1 MSVPSPRTPPPN
13 PDPEAQA
20 ALERTLFDEA
30 IALALDGAAEEAVAV
45 LREAPHGPDSPE
57 WILGLARARIA
68 RDAAGDRAQAREA
81 LRALAE
87 AGGEHAWRAW
97 LQLARDA
104 RREGRIDAAAGMLK
118 AALDAFRSTPAG
130 KGAGAEMLAD
140 LLSREV
146 RHLRAR
152 SADATTRGENDE
164 SRRPL
169 DASAL
174 LRIVEFGKR
183 AATITEPQ
191 EVLALVLEEA
201 IALTA
206 MERGFIVLVD
216 GERLELA
223 LARGIDIEHADPD
236 AREFAVSR
244 TLVREVVKTG
254 RPAYIEEPAEVGG
267 HPAGASLTD
276 RGVRAVACVPITS
289 AGTLCG
295 VLYVDHRTRARQL
308 DGATAH
314 LLELFAGQ
322 AAVALENA
330 RAHAARRRALETAQE
345 ALRLRREASDR
356 SSDFEPLVGR
366 SPAMEDLFLRL
377 ERILPTEAPVLIRG
391 ETGTGKDL
399 VAQIVHRRGP
409 RGHGEYVAFNC
420 AGFPESLLEDQLFG
434 HERGAFT
441 GAVQPHAGLFEVA
454 NRGTLFL
461 DEVGDMSPRM
471 QSALLRVLESGEV
484 RRLGGRDAI
493 EVDVRILAAT
503 HRDLEA
509 MVLERTEELRD
520 AMAEREE
527 AHRQLLEALVQALD
541 AREQDTHNH
550 SIRVAA
556 YTAAMARELGL
567 REPELSEIYRGAL
580 LHDIGKIGVP
590 EQVLRKPDR
599 LTPEERTLVK
609 SHAPVGAEI
618 VEGIEFLRAA
628 EPGIRHHHE
637 RWDGGGYPDGLRGE
651 AIPLVA
657 RIVNA
662 ADTWDACTSERP
674 YQRAYSA
681 PEVLAILADLRG
693 AQIDPAVHDAILRAL
708 ARRGDEAGGAA

>member
-1 MSVPSPRTPPPN
+1 MTDPPLRTPPVPR
-13 PDPEAQA
+13 DSEAQA

-236 AREFAVSR
+236 TREFAVSR
-244 TLVREVVKTG
+244 TLVREVVSTG
-254 RPAYIEEPAEVGG
+254 QPAYIEEPAEVGG

-289 AGTLCG
+289 AGTLYG

-356 SSDFEPLVGR
+356 SSDFEPLVGG

-399 VAQIVHRRGP
+399 VAQIIHRRGP
-409 RGHGEYVAFNC
+409 RSRSEYVAFNC
-420 AGFPESLLEDQLFG
+420 AGVPESLLEDHLFG

-509 MVLERTEELRD
+509 MVEEGTFRQDLFFRLHVLSVFIPPLRERAFDLPLLVNALWTRLGGGAPPEFTPEAMQRLIEYRWPGNVRELENVLARLIVLRVPRVTVEHLSPEI
-520 AMAEREE
+520 AAGAPLPGRAGTLREAEE
-527 AHRQLLEALVQALD
+527 AAIRRALE
-541 AREQDTHNH
+541 
-550 SIRVAA
+550 
-556 YTAAMARELGL
+556 
-567 REPELSEIYRGAL
+567 
-580 LHDIGKIGVP
+580 
-590 EQVLRKPDR
+590 
-599 LTPEERTLVK
+599 
-609 SHAPVGAEI
+609 
-618 VEGIEFLRAA
+618 
-628 EPGIRHHHE
+628 
-637 RWDGGGYPDGLRGE
+637 E
-651 AIPLVA
+651 AKG
-657 RIVNA
+657 N
-662 ADTWDACTSERP
+662 
-674 YQRAYSA
+674 
-681 PEVLAILADLRG
+681 
-693 AQIDPAVHDAILRAL
+693 RAL
-708 ARRGDEAGGAA
+708 AARILDIDRKTLYLKLKAAGG

>member
-1 MSVPSPRTPPPN
+1 MGDPSPCTPPPAS
-13 PDPEAQA
+13 DPRSLA
-20 ALERTLFDEA
+20 AFERTLCDEA
-30 IALALDGAAEEAVAV
+30 IALALDGAPEEAVSV
-45 LREAPHGPDSPE
+45 LREVPQGSDSPE
-57 WILGLARARIA
+57 WALGLARARLA
-68 RDAAGDRAQAREA
+68 RDAAGDRVQAREA

-104 RREGRIDAAAGMLK
+104 RREGRIDAAAGLLK
-118 AALDAFRSTPAG
+118 AALDAFRAAPAG
-130 KGAGAEMLAD
+130 QGAGAELLAD

-152 SADATTRGENDE
+152 SADATTDGERGGVR
-164 SRRPL
+164 SPL
-169 DASAL
+169 DATAL
-174 LRIVEFGKR
+174 LRIVDFGKR

-201 IALTA
+201 IALSA
-206 MERGFIVLVD
+206 MERGFIVLVE

-223 LARGIDIEHADPD
+223 LSRGIDIGHIDPS
-236 AREFAVSR
+236 APEAAVSR
-244 TLVREVVKTG
+244 TLVREVVRTG
-254 RPAYIEEPAEVGG
+254 QPAYIEEPAEIGD

-276 RGVRAVACVPITS
+276 RGIRAVACVPIIS
-289 AGTLCG
+289 AGMLCG
-295 VLYVDHRTRARQL
+295 VLYVDHRTRVRQM

-409 RGHGEYVAFNC
+409 RSRGEYVAFNC
-420 AGFPESLLEDQLFG
+420 AGVPESLLEDQLFG

-441 GAVQPHAGLFEVA
+441 GAIQPHAGLFEVA
-454 NRGTLFL
+454 HRGTLFL

-509 MVLERTEELRD
+509 MVEEGTFRQDLFFRLNVLSVSIPALRERAVDVPLLVNALWTRLHGGEPPEFTPDAMQRLMEYRWPGNVRELENVLERLIVLGVSRVTVEHLPAEIATRAAVPGRAGTLRE
-520 AMAEREE
+520 AEE
-527 AHRQLLEALVQALD
+527 AAIRRALEEAKGNKALAARILD
-541 AREQDTHNH
+541 ID
-550 SIRVAA
+550 
-556 YTAAMARELGL
+556 
-567 REPELSEIYRGAL
+567 
-580 LHDIGKIGVP
+580 
-590 EQVLRKPDR
+590 RK
-599 LTPEERTLVK
+599 TLYLK
-609 SHAPVGAEI
+609 
-618 VEGIEFLRAA
+618 LRAA
-628 EPGIRHHHE
+628 
-637 RWDGGGYPDGLRGE
+637 GG
-651 AIPLVA
+651 
-657 RIVNA
+657 
-662 ADTWDACTSERP
+662 
-674 YQRAYSA
+674 
-681 PEVLAILADLRG
+681 
-693 AQIDPAVHDAILRAL
+693 
-708 ARRGDEAGGAA
+708 

>member
-1 MSVPSPRTPPPN
+1 MTDPTPPTPPPP
-13 PDPEAQA
+13 PDQESLA

-30 IALALDGAAEEAVAV
+30 IALALDGAAEEAVSV

-57 WILGLARARIA
+57 WVLGLARARLA
-68 RDAAGDRAQAREA
+68 RDAAGDRARAREE
-81 LRALAE
+81 LRVLAE
-87 AGGEHAWRAW
+87 AGGKHAWRAW

-118 AALDAFRSTPAG
+118 AALDAFRATSAG
-130 KGAGAEMLAD
+130 QGPGAERLAD

-146 RHLRAR
+146 RHLRTR
-152 SADATTRGENDE
+152 SADATTSDE
-164 SRRPL
+164 RARTRRSL

-201 IALTA
+201 IALST
-206 MERGFIVLVD
+206 MERGFIVLVE

-223 LARGIDIEHADPD
+223 LSRGIDIDRIDPG
-236 AREFAVSR
+236 APEIAVSR
-244 TLVREVVKTG
+244 TLVREVVRTG
-254 RPAYIEEPAEVGG
+254 QPAYIEEPAGIG
-267 HPAGASLTD
+267 DHPAGASLTD
-276 RGVRAVACVPITS
+276 RGIRAVACVPITS
-289 AGTLCG
+289 AGTLYG

-345 ALRLRREASDR
+345 ALRLRRDASDR
-356 SSDFEPLVGR
+356 SSEFEPLVGR
-366 SPAMEDLFLRL
+366 APAMEDLFLRL

-399 VAQIVHRRGP
+399 VAQIIHRRGP
-409 RGHGEYVAFNC
+409 RSGGEYVAFNC
-420 AGFPESLLEDQLFG
+420 AGVPESLLEDQLFG

-441 GAVQPHAGLFEVA
+441 GAIQPHAGLFEVA
-454 NRGTLFL
+454 HRGTLFL

-509 MVLERTEELRD
+509 MVEEGTFRQDLFFRLNVLSVSLPPLRERAVDLPLLVNALWTRLHGGNPPEFAPEAMQRLMEYRWPGNVRELENVLERLIVLRVPRVTLEHLPTEIGSRAAAPTRAGTLRE
-520 AMAEREE
+520 AEE
-527 AHRQLLEALVQALD
+527 AAIRRAVEEAKGNKAL
-541 AREQDTHNH
+541 A
-550 SIRVAA
+550 
-556 YTAAMARELGL
+556 
-567 REPELSEIYRGAL
+567 
-580 LHDIGKIGVP
+580 
-590 EQVLRKPDR
+590 
-599 LTPEERTLVK
+599 
-609 SHAPVGAEI
+609 
-618 VEGIEFLRAA
+618 
-628 EPGIRHHHE
+628 
-637 RWDGGGYPDGLRGE
+637 
-651 AIPLVA
+651 A
-657 RIVNA
+657 RIL
-662 ADTWDACTSERP
+662 D
-674 YQRAYSA
+674 
-681 PEVLAILADLRG
+681 
-693 AQIDPAVHDAILRAL
+693 IDRKTLYLKLKA
-708 ARRGDEAGGAA
+708 AGG

>member
-1 MSVPSPRTPPPN
+1 MRRCFKYFSVNCLDSPVGTAPRFLPDDHPVCGAGNIYPPWHNSPYGDPSSVPSFRAEPMTDPSPRTPPP
-13 PDPEAQA
+13 PGPPEALA
-20 ALERTLFDEA
+20 ALERTLFEEA
-30 IALALDGAAEEAVAV
+30 IALALDGAAEEAVSV
-45 LREAPHGPDSPE
+45 LREAPHRPDSPE
-57 WILGLARARIA
+57 WVLGLARARFA

-104 RREGRIDAAAGMLK
+104 RREKRIDAAAGMLK
-118 AALDAFRSTPAG
+118 AALDAFRATAAG
-130 KGAGAEMLAD
+130 QGPGAELLAD

-152 SADATTRGENDE
+152 SATATTSGE
-164 SRRPL
+164 SSGPRRAL

-191 EVLALVLEEA
+191 EILALVLEEA
-201 IALTA
+201 IALSGT
-206 MERGFIVLVD
+206 ERGFIVLVE

-223 LARGIDIEHADPD
+223 LSRPVDRIDPSAP
-236 AREFAVSR
+236 EFAVSR
-244 TLVREVVKTG
+244 TLVREVVRTG
-254 RPAYIEEPAEVGG
+254 QPAYIEEPSESGD

-276 RGVRAVACVPITS
+276 RGVRAVACVPIIS
-289 AGTLCG
+289 AGTLVG
-295 VLYVDHRTRARQL
+295 VLYVDHRTRVRQM

-330 RAHAARRRALETAQE
+330 RAHAAHRRALETAQE

-356 SSDFEPLVGR
+356 SSEFEPLVGR

-377 ERILPTEAPVLIRG
+377 ERILPTDAPVLVRG

-399 VAQIVHRRGP
+399 VAQIIHRRGP
-409 RGHGEYVAFNC
+409 RSRGEYVAFNC
-420 AGFPESLLEDQLFG
+420 AGVPESLLEDQLFG

-441 GAVQPHAGLFEVA
+441 GAIQSHAGLFEVA
-454 NRGTLFL
+454 HRGTLFL

-484 RRLGGRDAI
+484 RRLGGRDTI

-509 MVLERTEELRD
+509 MVEEGSFRRDLFFRLNVLSVSLPALRERAVDLPLLIGALWTRLQGGEPPEFAPEAMQRLMDYHWPGNVRELENVLERLIALRVSRVTVENLPPEI
-520 AMAEREE
+520 AVNAPVTGRAGTLREAEE
-527 AHRQLLEALVQALD
+527 AAIRRALEEAKGNKALA
-541 AREQDTHNH
+541 
-550 SIRVAA
+550 
-556 YTAAMARELGL
+556 
-567 REPELSEIYRGAL
+567 
-580 LHDIGKIGVP
+580 
-590 EQVLRKPDR
+590 
-599 LTPEERTLVK
+599 
-609 SHAPVGAEI
+609 
-618 VEGIEFLRAA
+618 
-628 EPGIRHHHE
+628 
-637 RWDGGGYPDGLRGE
+637 
-651 AIPLVA
+651 A
-657 RIVNA
+657 RIL
-662 ADTWDACTSERP
+662 D
-674 YQRAYSA
+674 
-681 PEVLAILADLRG
+681 
-693 AQIDPAVHDAILRAL
+693 IDRKTLYLKLKAT
-708 ARRGDEAGGAA
+708 GG